1 VSFESLAEL
10 KACPET
16 VKFGISID
24 VADAYHHLK
33 LDNSIGKYFQFRI
46 NDKFYQCVGLP
57 FGWNGSPAAFTK
69 FLRPVLAAI
78 RSPSKLMHCLPETY

>member
-1 VSFESLAEL
+1 VSRAFLVAKNSGGYRLVIDLRVINSCFEPPKVSFESLAEL

-33 LDNSIGKYFQFRI
+33 LDDSIGKYF
-46 NDKFYQCVGLP
+46 
-57 FGWNGSPAAFTK
+57 
-69 FLRPVLAAI
+69 
-78 RSPSKLMHCLPETY
+78 